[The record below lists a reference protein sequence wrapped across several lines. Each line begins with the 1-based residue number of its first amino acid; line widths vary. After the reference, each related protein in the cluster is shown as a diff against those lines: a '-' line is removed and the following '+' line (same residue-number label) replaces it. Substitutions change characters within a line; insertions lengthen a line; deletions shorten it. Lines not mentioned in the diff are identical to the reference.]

1 MQFWRRLL
9 PWEILQWKMVLQE
22 QAIFSET
29 FRKEMGCSPADY
41 RKWYRGLSDECP
53 IITGENKEE
62 SAKVSKKDKKG
73 KSGKNVPS
81 YLL

>member
-1 MQFWRRLL
+1 MINIYYRIFFPRILL
-9 PWEILQWKMVLQE
+9 LYI
-22 QAIFSET
+22 SN
-29 FRKEMGCSPADY
+29 
-41 RKWYRGLSDECP
+41 
-53 IITGENKEE
+53 IIGENKEE

>member
-1 MQFWRRLL
+1 MNILL
-9 PWEILQWKMVLQE
+9 WLM
-22 QAIFSET
+22 
-29 FRKEMGCSPADY
+29 D
-41 RKWYRGLSDECP
+41 WYRDLSDECP

>member
-1 MQFWRRLL
+1 
-9 PWEILQWKMVLQE
+9 MVLQE
-22 QAIFSET
+22 QAIFQRLSEKRWAVLLQIT
-29 FRKEMGCSPADY
+29 GNGTVTCQMNV
-41 RKWYRGLSDECP
+41 
-53 IITGENKEE
+53 TGENKEE

>member
-1 MQFWRRLL
+1 
-9 PWEILQWKMVLQE
+9 MVLQGVEYSVWEVLSQKE
-22 QAIFSET
+22 QHRTTS
-29 FRKEMGCSPADY
+29 CDY
-41 RKWYRGLSDECP
+41 RKWYRGVSDECP